1 MRTDASALVRI
12 EIGRECMRLLKE
24 RDALPWWNFWR
35 WAAINQEVQELIAI
49 LEEES

>member
-35 WAAINQEVQELIAI
+35 WGAINREMRALLDSMED
-49 LEEES
+49 ES